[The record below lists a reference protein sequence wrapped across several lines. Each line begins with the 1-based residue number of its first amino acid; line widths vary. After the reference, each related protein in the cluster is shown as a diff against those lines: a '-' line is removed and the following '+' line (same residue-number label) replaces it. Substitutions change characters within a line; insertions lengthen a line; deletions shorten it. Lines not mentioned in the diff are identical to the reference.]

1 MKVNQLINMEIVTDK
16 TKIFIRDAN
25 FRLVVDGMWYYDS
38 ILDYGEFKVESFEWK
53 DNNEINIYLK

>member
-1 MKVNQLINMEIVTDK
+1 MVKITTDK

-53 DNNEINIYLK
+53 DNNEIQIYLK